1 MGLRRPR
8 LLSARVER
16 WQSGNSAR
24 KMKMR
29 PSTCRIHTSYICHVH
44 DIMLMYHP
52 GSPQSSRYF
61 SALLCGNTDPLRSMP
76 QLSLHPPQPPRRR
89 PTSLRPRR
97 TRARTWTG
105 LSRTPTRFRHTHTH
119 FTARTFAPTLVPSG
133 HASPDCAYTL
143 WQCSAPAGH
152 SDWHQSATI
161 RLTATLC

>member
-52 GSPQSSRYF
+52 GSPRSSRYF

-119 FTARTFAPTLVPSG
+119 TLLRVLLHPLSCRLVMPLPIVHILCG
-133 HASPDCAYTL
+133 NALHQRVTRIGIS
-143 WQCSAPAGH
+143 QQR
-152 SDWHQSATI
+152 SD
-161 RLTATLC
+161 